1 MVPHALFVSSDRHV
15 DRALSLLT
23 WVVSGAL
30 LATAIWILFMW
41 LRPVAQVAD
50 SGDVG
55 PPDWAAMSEA
65 FLNPP
70 RIDLDLP
77 RMHVP
82 VIYRCEHNGQVTYGD
97 KPCMVGRVRALPVRP
112 F

>member
-30 LATAIWILFMW
+30 LATAVWILFMW
-41 LRPVAQVAD
+41 FGPLQQVAD
-50 SGDVG
+50 RGDVG

-65 FLNPP
+65 FLNPT
-70 RIDLDLP
+70 RIEFDLP
-77 RMHVP
+77 RVYVP
-82 VIYRCEHNGQVTYGD
+82 VIYRCEHNGRVTYSD
-97 KPCMVGRVRALPVRP
+97 RPCMVGRVRALPVRL